1 MTKPVAMPTDQ
12 ESLKQALHERVN
24 RMEDQAR
31 LELLLRIASQLE
43 TEALAD
49 QIARDFDEERAAG
62 RLSPDAVQRTIDDFR
77 ARHPYQ

>member
-1 MTKPVAMPTDQ
+1 MPTDE
-12 ESLKQALHERVN
+12 ESLKQALHERVD
-24 RMEDQAR
+24 RLADRAR

-49 QIARDFDEERAAG
+49 QIATDFDQERAAG
-62 RLSPDAVQRTIDDFR
+62 RLTPDGVRSAIDEFR